1 VENVYI
7 TYNFSHFAMYLPKLI
22 KIHKFDEVL
31 TETKMHSFFE
41 TQCRICIICA
51 VMTEIFDK
59 IR

>member
-1 VENVYI
+1 
-7 TYNFSHFAMYLPKLI
+7 MYLPKLI